1 MAKKKV
7 VSLTETEKM
16 PSVVLREKLMNWIFD
31 LLTPVGSPT
40 EEQGEVGP
48 G

>member
-7 VSLTETEKM
+7 VSPTETEKM
-16 PSVVLREKLMNWIFD
+16 PSVVLREKLSWILD